1 MTAQAY
7 ALRKNQLAV
16 LGGACESG
24 VAAVVSRRN
33 AAPGVGPWATQLLS
47 LRSDGVL
54 IQWPSKAASSDLLAD
69 APVEARFGHN
79 GNEWVFFSTVIERQ
93 PDADGPIL
101 KLSLPLVV
109 EHRDRR
115 RHRRWHVE
123 ADPPIIARFT
133 SVADGTRSFSGR
145 VIDLS
150 DCGVGSEID
159 EPHAAKLV
167 EGDLYWIEITPPG
180 EDASAAFVS
189 RLAHRAM
196 HTVNSSRVGW
206 EFQAGDNPDAY
217 LKNLARLERF
227 LSRYTAHGHE
237 RASGSAAGGVSP
249 C

>member
-16 LGGACESG
+16 LGGACERGAS
-24 VAAVVSRRN
+24 AVISRRN
-33 AAPGVGPWATQLLS
+33 GVAGEGPWATQLLS
-47 LRSDGVL
+47 LHADGVL
-54 IQWPSKAASSDLLAD
+54 VQWPAKVQSADLLSET
-69 APVEARFGHN
+69 PVEVRFGHA
-79 GNEWVFFSTVIERQ
+79 GNEWIFFSSVIERQ
-93 PDADGPIL
+93 PDAAGPIL
-101 KLSLPLVV
+101 KLGLPLVV
-109 EHRDRR
+109 EQRDRR

-123 ADPPIIARFT
+123 TDPPILARFT

-159 EPHAAKLV
+159 EPHAGRLI

-189 RLAHRAM
+189 RLAHRAI

-217 LKNLARLERF
+217 LKNLSRLERF
-227 LSRYTAHGHE
+227 LSRYTDHG
-237 RASGSAAGGVSP
+237 RGRDDGSAAGGVSP